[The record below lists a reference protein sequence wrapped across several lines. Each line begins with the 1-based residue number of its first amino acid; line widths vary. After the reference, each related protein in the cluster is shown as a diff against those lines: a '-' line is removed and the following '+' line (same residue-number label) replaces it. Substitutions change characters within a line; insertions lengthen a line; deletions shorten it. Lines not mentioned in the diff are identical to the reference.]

1 MAANTGQKQHTPQVN
16 LRIPTPLREALESY
30 GERNGIGNLSA
41 TIRFACA
48 SLLRTDGAL
57 PNKPEARKAS

>member
-1 MAANTGQKQHTPQVN
+1 MAAKTDRRTPQVN
-16 LRIPTPLREALESY
+16 LRIPAPLREALESY

-57 PNKPEARKAS
+57 PNKPEVRKAS

>member
-1 MAANTGQKQHTPQVN
+1 MAQTATGGRTPQVN
-16 LRIPTPLREALESY
+16 VRIPIPLREALKSY
-30 GERNGIGNLSA
+30 GERNGIGDLSA

-57 PNKPEARKAS
+57 PNAKPEAQKAS